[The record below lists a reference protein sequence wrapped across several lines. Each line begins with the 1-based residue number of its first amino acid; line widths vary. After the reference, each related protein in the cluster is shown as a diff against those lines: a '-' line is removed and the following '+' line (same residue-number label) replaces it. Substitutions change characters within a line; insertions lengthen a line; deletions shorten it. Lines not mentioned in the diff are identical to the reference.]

1 MDAKSFCPGSRNLRE
16 PVPEEFACPRCG
28 TPVEIWSD
36 EVRRQC
42 PNCAMLVTRAGPT
55 GPACAEWC
63 AAARQCLG
71 DALYEQWLQSRAEAS
86 RPGGA

>member
-1 MDAKSFCPGSRNLRE
+1 MDVKSFCPGSRSLRE
-16 PVPEEFACPRCG
+16 PVPEEFPCPRCG

-36 EVRRQC
+36 ELRRQC
-42 PNCAMLVTRAGPT
+42 PSCALVVTRVGSA

-71 DALYEQWLQSRAEAS
+71 DALYEQWLQTRAEAGRLS
-86 RPGGA
+86 DA

>member
-1 MDAKSFCPGSRNLRE
+1 MAGSSFCPGSRTLRD

-28 TPVEIWSD
+28 AAVEIWSD
-36 EVRRQC
+36 EAQRRCPSCGMAVRRGGS
-42 PNCAMLVTRAGPT
+42 L

-71 DALYEQWLQSRAEAS
+71 DTLYEQWQRTRAAERDAS
-86 RPGGA
+86 A